1 MRSVYKKYEIYSGR
15 RLVATQFSVSA
26 SQAVRDY
33 VRSYGVKDDEI
44 TRVGVD
50 CVSWRGARFK
60 AMLVP
65 AESPVDAVRTSGPLV
80 A

>member
-1 MRSVYKKYEIYSGR
+1 MRSAYKKYEIYSGR

-26 SQAVRDY
+26 SQAVMDY

-60 AMLVP
+60 AMLAP
-65 AESPVDAVRTSGPLV
+65 AESPVAAVRTAGPLV

>member
-1 MRSVYKKYEIYSGR
+1 MRSTYKKYEIHSGR

-26 SQAVRDY
+26 SQAVMDY

-65 AESPVDAVRTSGPLV
+65 AESPVDAVRTAGPLV